1 MWNCILF
8 YCKWNI
14 FLRMDPKT
22 SLPKTCS
29 HVSHKPRE
37 NTVCVTYL
45 YVLVWSSHRPQRTE
59 PTIPATTR
67 VKPILPA
74 FNSWFWGEQMRG
86 DSTCLLT
93 VNMPAFIKR
102 FLMSSNYLE
111 IFTTLS
117 YCHIHPFTHA
127 VIDSRQMTRK
137 VPTTG
142 VTLKPVLTC
151 SSAGIQR
158 FTLHTSKICLTQ
170 IGDAARG
177 YLQP

>member
-1 MWNCILF
+1 
-8 YCKWNI
+8 
-14 FLRMDPKT
+14 MDPKT

-45 YVLVWSSHRPQRTE
+45 YVLVWSSHRPQRME

-74 FNSWFWGEQMRG
+74 FNSWFWGEQKRG
-86 DSTCLLT
+86 DSTCLFM

-102 FLMSSNYLE
+102 FFNVFRLLRDLYNTL
-111 IFTTLS
+111 TLS
-117 YCHIHPFTHA
+117 HSPIHTHT

-137 VPTTG
+137 VPTKD
-142 VTLKPVLTC
+142 VTLEPVLTC

-158 FTLHTSKICLTQ
+158 LTSKVRYVSHSLGMLPEGTLTCNWRIRTLKTQ
-170 IGDAARG
+170 AYDI
-177 YLQP
+177 